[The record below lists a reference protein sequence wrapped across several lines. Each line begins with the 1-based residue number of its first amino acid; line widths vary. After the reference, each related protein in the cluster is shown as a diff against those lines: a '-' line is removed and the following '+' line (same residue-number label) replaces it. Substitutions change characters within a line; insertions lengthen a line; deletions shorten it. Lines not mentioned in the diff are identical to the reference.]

1 MRISDWSSDVCSSD
15 LVDEHQ
21 VTALVHRNPTP
32 VDPAQLARPGQGR
45 TIDAQRGH
53 RSFESCLLEADAAHC
68 LIDGREA
75 THRLFARPGSAEGGD
90 RKSVVSGKGVSGSVD
105 TGGRRI
111 IQTKNIK

>member
-15 LVDEHQ
+15 LHQ

-32 VDPAQLARPGQGR
+32 VDPAQIARPGQGR

-53 RSFESCLLEADAAHC
+53 RSFESFLLEADAAHC

-75 THRLFARPGSAEGGD
+75 PYRLLAWTGSAEGGQSRWKRLGLD
-90 RKSVVSGKGVSGSVD
+90 QPPNG
-105 TGGRRI
+105 TGPLRHR
-111 IQTKNIK
+111 QPHPPTKR